1 MERLKG
7 LFELYICKSCS
18 AKHRRRR
25 FSASGGNYTLLSLIV
40 HEGMNYMDAENIPL
54 DAAAASIC
62 GKGLAIAAS
71 IWFNDVF
78 VDLLVLLLGE

>member
-1 MERLKG
+1 
-7 LFELYICKSCS
+7 
-18 AKHRRRR
+18 
-25 FSASGGNYTLLSLIV
+25 
-40 HEGMNYMDAENIPL
+40 MDTENRAGDVVP
-54 DAAAASIC
+54 AASIC